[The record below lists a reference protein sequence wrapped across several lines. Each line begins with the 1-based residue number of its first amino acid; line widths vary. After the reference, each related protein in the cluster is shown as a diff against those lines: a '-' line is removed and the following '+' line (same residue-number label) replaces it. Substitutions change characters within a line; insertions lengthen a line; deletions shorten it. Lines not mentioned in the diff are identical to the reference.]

1 MRVRGENVSAFEV
14 EEAIAEVSGVLE
26 VAAIGVPSE
35 LGGDDVKVVVVVDPE
50 IKPDAA
56 TLIAHAQ
63 SRLPRFA
70 IPRYVEFVA
79 ALPKTETNKVRK
91 NVLRA
96 TPLGPATWDRL
107 AGNAQ

>member
-1 MRVRGENVSAFEV
+1 M
-14 EEAIAEVSGVLE
+14 LE
-26 VAAIGVPSE
+26 VAAIGVPCE
-35 LGGDDVKVVVVVDPE
+35 LGGDDIKIVVVASPDL
-50 IKPDAA
+50 KPDAA
-56 TLIAHAQ
+56 ALIAHAQ

-96 TPLGPATWDRL
+96 MPLGPATWDRL
-107 AGNAQ
+107 AGSE